1 MEASLG
7 DLGLTTPQYA
17 TLAALEDEP
26 GLSSAEL
33 ARRSFVTPQTMQ
45 AIVAGLERRDLLAR
59 AATQGRGRVLA
70 AELSG
75 EGRRLVGRAHGAVR
89 AIEER
94 MSAALSKQ
102 EHQHLLDLLRSCAQA
117 LEAGPPA
124 AA

>member
-94 MSAALSKQ
+94 MSAGLSEQ
-102 EHQHLLDLLRSCAQA
+102 EHQQLFDLLRRCARS
-117 LEAGPPA
+117 LEKGQSA
-124 AA
+124 